1 MSGHISLSCALS
13 LLLERS
19 ILPILEDV
27 VSGEKKRVL
36 YIADR
41 STCLHVP
48 LTVLACA
55 GGLCCLLCQWL
66 AGTEETHY
74 KFLPAMRDLT
84 LTLSLSQQP

>member
-13 LLLERS
+13 LLLEGA

-27 VSGEKKRVL
+27 VSGEKRVL

-66 AGTEETHY
+66 AVTEETHY
-74 KFLPAMRDLT
+74 KFLPAMHDLT